1 MDADLKK
8 KLLLIFDYLK
18 VNGCHYAEKEGDY
31 YNMNFHD
38 QSNQWFCVSQRNQ
51 SRGNVR
57 LPLDITQELEVLIDN
72 HQNEFSYFGEDPY
85 GFEVRLYP
93 DTKTIS
99 VYEQYSEFH
108 TEDTQTVT
116 VDTEEAPEVKQI
128 IDHYCKKEEI
138 CRGNITFQFH
148 GGGDSGYIE
157 DNGNSD
163 FDGETKLY
171 EPAEDMFYR
180 MLSSTFGGWE
190 INEGSQGDCIID
202 MDLEQMELNFNQNY
216 EEAKSDEAWS
226 MSLEDGINEDL
237 KKFKRTP
244 GSVDDEN
251 ENVILSS
258 VKKLL
263 DSLFFNGL
271 NITYQIYRM
280 PHRDNKDYI
289 SVDIDVDVSRI
300 IDSHENYDDNY
311 ASVIYDLE
319 NVVDTVEKY
328 LGLQR
333 QIYIGISYFNHDF
346 LDDETNEA
354 TKELHEDLIKSD
366 VFTTAQATDTWINI
380 HYREDDYPSISLE
393 AGGRDIP
400 DEHIGVFEN
409 TVWNI
414 VEKYKHLS
422 MVVNHNDL
430 EWWINY

>member
-18 VNGCHYAEKEGDY
+18 LNGCHYAEKEGDFY
-31 YNMNFHD
+31 SMNFHD
-38 QSNQWFCVSQRNQ
+38 QNSNWGCVSSNR
-51 SRGNVR
+51 RLGMVR

-72 HQNEFSYFGEDPY
+72 NQRDFDSNSDDSY

-116 VDTEEAPEVKQI
+116 VDVEQEPEVKQI

-138 CRGNITFQFH
+138 CRGNITFQFY

-157 DNGNSD
+157 DSGNSD

-180 MLSSTFGGWE
+180 MLSINFGGWE

-216 EEAKSDEAWS
+216 EESKSDEVWS
-226 MSLEDGINEDL
+226 MSLEEGINEDWE
-237 KKFKRTP
+237 KFEPTP

-300 IDSHENYDDNY
+300 IDSHENYDEKY
-311 ASVIYDLE
+311 SEVIYDLE
-319 NVVDTVEKY
+319 DVIDTVEKY
-328 LGLQR
+328 LGIQH
-333 QIYIGISYFNHDF
+333 QVYIGISYFNHDF
-346 LDDETNEA
+346 LDDEANDA

-366 VFTTAQATDTWINI
+366 VFTTAQATDTWINVY
-380 HYREDDYPSISLE
+380 YREDDYPSISLE

-422 MVVNHNDL
+422 MVVNYNDL

>member
-1 MDADLKK
+1 
-8 KLLLIFDYLK
+8 
-18 VNGCHYAEKEGDY
+18 
-31 YNMNFHD
+31 
-38 QSNQWFCVSQRNQ
+38 
-51 SRGNVR
+51 
-57 LPLDITQELEVLIDN
+57 
-72 HQNEFSYFGEDPY
+72 
-85 GFEVRLYP
+85 
-93 DTKTIS
+93 
-99 VYEQYSEFH
+99 
-108 TEDTQTVT
+108 
-116 VDTEEAPEVKQI
+116 
-128 IDHYCKKEEI
+128 
-138 CRGNITFQFH
+138 
-148 GGGDSGYIE
+148 
-157 DNGNSD
+157 
-163 FDGETKLY
+163 
-171 EPAEDMFYR
+171 MFYR
-180 MLSSTFGGWE
+180 MLSINFGGWE

-216 EEAKSDEAWS
+216 EESKSDEVWS
-226 MSLEDGINEDL
+226 MSLEEGINEDL

-244 GSVDDEN
+244 GIVDDEN
-251 ENVILSS
+251 EDVILSS

-263 DSLFFNGL
+263 ESLFFNGL

-300 IDSHENYDDNY
+300 IDSHENYDEKY
-311 ASVIYDLE
+311 SEVIYDLE
-319 NVVDTVEKY
+319 DVIDTVEKY

-346 LDDETNEA
+346 LDDEVNEA

-366 VFTTAQATDTWINI
+366 VFTTSQATDTWINI

-430 EWWINY
+430 DWWINY